1 MFAILWE
8 TICVTELRSS
18 TRGFNYKKTK
28 ITSVR
33 WVGTGFFR
41 TMHTVYSRGALTFLQ
56 LVHSLMGLLLRSQEE
71 ISCGDKHTVYC
82 RQERKNITFCKRML
96 KQTQS
101 IKTNS
106 ALISFAKI
114 VRYSDNTSLV
124 KITSGAYYHHK
135 WML

>member
-1 MFAILWE
+1 
-8 TICVTELRSS
+8 
-18 TRGFNYKKTK
+18 
-28 ITSVR
+28 
-33 WVGTGFFR
+33 
-41 TMHTVYSRGALTFLQ
+41 
-56 LVHSLMGLLLRSQEE
+56 
-71 ISCGDKHTVYC
+71 
-82 RQERKNITFCKRML
+82 ML

-124 KITSGAYYHHK
+124 KITSGAYYRHR